1 MPSRR
6 RNIFRISKPRVSVN
20 ELQLWDVVAVV
31 NRTLRQAHLP
41 QEATAFSHAAF
52 RAQSLAQVRRL
63 ATRYVTLT
71 R

>member
-1 MPSRR
+1 
-6 RNIFRISKPRVSVN
+6 
-20 ELQLWDVVAVV
+20 VVAVV